1 MSEENGN
8 EEVLPNAFDDLLND
22 IKEGDRKKYN
32 SVEDALKSITPA
44 QQHIKALEEENQRL
58 KGEADKAKSVDELLA
73 KLEEKANKK
82 EDQPQGGQVFDE
94 SKLSE
99 LVTKTLS
106 DRETKQRADANVDA
120 VIDAFKTKYG
130 DKAEEAYNKVAR
142 EAGIDGDTLKELAR
156 KSPLAVLRLGGFD
169 APAKANQP
177 LPTKSNIRA
186 DAFETH
192 KDTPTARVPMV
203 GYNSKQLVDAWR
215 ATKPIEN

>member
-203 GYNSKQLVDAWR
+203 GYSSKQLVDAWR

>member
-1 MSEENGN
+1 MSEENEN

-58 KGEADKAKSVDELLA
+58 KEESSKAKSVDELLA

-106 DRETKQRADANVDA
+106 DRETKQRADANVD
-120 VIDAFKTKYG
+120 VVVDAFKTKYG
-130 DKAEEAYNKVAR
+130 DKAAEAYDKVAR

-156 KSPLAVLRLGGFD
+156 KSPLAVLRLGGLD
-169 APAKANQP
+169 TPARTNQP
-177 LPTKSNIRA
+177 LPTKSNIRT

-192 KDTPTARVPMV
+192 KDTPNARVPMV
-203 GYNSKQLVDAWR
+203 GYSSKQLVDAWR